1 MIVDE
6 LYERVKQRSP
16 LCVGLDLRTGY
27 IPAEFQ
33 NFSIEDGL
41 FETAKM
47 IVDATVQNA
56 ACYKVQIACYEALGL
71 EGLRAYAK
79 ILKYLRDNNEIVI
92 ADIKRGDIAST
103 AEEYAKGHFSGDF
116 EADMATLNPYMGVD
130 AISPYFPYFKDKGK
144 GAFVLVKTSNPSSD
158 DFEEI
163 EDKNGKPLYIS
174 VLEAI
179 KNWGEDFLGDSGYS
193 AIGAVVGV
201 NHLKQIIHIR
211 EVADGRVFLLVP
223 GFGAQ
228 GAKAEDIAQLIGQEQ
243 GGVVNVSRGIIAAHV
258 GKEGSAKDIIK
269 AKADD
274 MAKELTDAI
283 RKL

>member
-16 LCVGLDLRTGY
+16 LCVGLDLRTEY

-33 NFSIEDGL
+33 NFSVEDRL

-47 IVDATVQNA
+47 IVDATIQNA
-56 ACYKVQIACYEALGL
+56 SCYKVQIACYEALGL
-71 EGLRAYAK
+71 EGLRAYAR
-79 ILKYLRDNNEIVI
+79 ILKYLRDNDEIVI

-116 EADMATLNPYMGVD
+116 ETDIVTLNPYMGVD
-130 AISPYFPYFKDKGK
+130 AISPYFPYFKDKSK

-163 EDKNGKPLYIS
+163 EDKNGKPLYMS

-211 EVADGRVFLLVP
+211 EVADGRVFFLVP

-228 GAKAEDIAQLIGQEQ
+228 GAKADDIAELIGQEQ
-243 GGVVNVSRGIIAAHV
+243 GGIVNVSRGIIAAHV
-258 GKEGSAKDIIK
+258 GNEGSAKDIIK

-274 MAKELTDAI
+274 MAKELTYAI
-283 RKL
+283 GKL